1 MTCCHEWLPLGRHGD
16 SYCCLCLEVRH
27 HVHQWQSCPT
37 LPSCIVRCAG
47 CGDFAYFSKA
57 VA

>member
-1 MTCCHEWLPLGRHGD
+1 MVCCHEWLPLGRHGD

-37 LPSCIVRCAG
+37 LPSCIVRCKD
-47 CGDFAYFSKA
+47 CGDVAYFSKA